1 MSNTVTASDAVALLI
16 PDEND
21 SSSNDGL
28 FKNYIETVETP
39 SLDVN
44 GIIDAYRQSNLL
56 DTVELLTISR
66 EHLWRE
72 GLLFYKASL
81 GNKEKLFKKLS
92 LQFIGEEGI
101 DGGALTNEF
110 FTLLFSEIKSQLFEP
125 VNSKTWL
132 FVPKRTGGNLQFFK
146 IVGMIVAHSILQG
159 GPLFNHFPSWIVDIM
174 LNDLSGDIS
183 VDQIPVTAAT
193 GCLLNF
199 IRSLE
204 ACKRD
209 EDIQLLFTDADG
221 PAFEQLI
228 SSSDWDPVETI
239 TMKNRNILINMLV
252 YEETVMRRGRK
263 MKAMCEGLLF
273 MNFGKYLN
281 ENHCRLLFLGL
292 ESKVTTNKLKSSF
305 IWKETAD
312 SAQED
317 AKQWFLEFVDG
328 ASEAYLKKILK
339 FSTGFEDIN
348 NLRGNEITIDFLQ
361 DEVFLKASACSRIIF
376 LPLGCSDKN
385 MFIHLLQQALEFE
398 CEGYGDF

>member
-28 FKNYIETVETP
+28 FKNYIETVETS
-39 SLDVN
+39 SLDVS

-72 GLLFYKASL
+72 RLLFYKASL

-92 LQFIGEEGI
+92 LQFIGEKGI
-101 DGGALTNEF
+101 DGGALKNEF
-110 FTLLFSEIKSQLFEP
+110 FTLLFNEIKSQLFEP
-125 VNSKTWL
+125 VNFKTWL
-132 FVPKRTGGNLQFFK
+132 FVPKQTGGNLQIFK
-146 IVGMIVAHSILQG
+146 IVGMIVAHSFLEG
-159 GPLFNHFPSWIVDIM
+159 GLLFNHFPSWIVDIM
-174 LNDLSGDIS
+174 VNDLSGDIS

-204 ACKRD
+204 ACKSD

-228 SSSDWDPVETI
+228 SNSDWDPVEII
-239 TMKNRNILINMLV
+239 TMENRNILV
-252 YEETVMRRGRK
+252 YEETVMRRERK
-263 MKAMCEGLLF
+263 MKAMCEGLLS
-273 MNFGKYLN
+273 MDFGKYLN

-292 ESKVTTNKLKSSF
+292 ETKVTTDKLKSSF

-328 ASEAYLKKILK
+328 ASENYLKKILK

-348 NLRGNEITIDFLQ
+348 NLRGNEITINFLQ
-361 DEVFLKASACSRIIF
+361 DEVFPKASACSRIIF
-376 LPLGCSDKN
+376 LHLGCSDKN